1 MNLANA
7 LEKDIANASG
17 WTSYMYGTAKDR
29 INETPEQKSVDAVRT
44 QAVIDAETRLAKSVG
59 ITWTTDESQFRLA
72 K

>member
-1 MNLANA
+1 MANA
-7 LEKDIANASG
+7 DG

-29 INETPEQKSVDAVRT
+29 VNATPEQKSVDAVRT

-59 ITWTTDESQFRLA
+59 ITWTTDENQFKLP